1 MDRSSI
7 YLAALPMAHNFPLCC
22 PGILGTFAVG
32 GKVVVC
38 EVTSPDEILPLIEEE
53 KVTITGFVPAI
64 ANICMDYLQYED
76 YDLSSL
82 KILQIGGSVLEPWL
96 AEKIEET
103 FNVKLQQI
111 FGIAE
116 GLILTTSIDDDE
128 KTVWQT
134 QGKPIS
140 EHDEILIVDEQG
152 KEVEIGKYGE
162 LVVRGAY
169 TIYSYYNLPEVNEIC
184 MTEDCYFKTGDKA
197 RKLKDGNYQI
207 VGRIKEII
215 NRAGEK
221 ITPLELEEILL
232 THDCINSVQ
241 VLGVPDKLHG
251 EAIAVFILKSESKR
265 LTLEEVRKFLIS
277 NNVADFKL
285 PDAVKYIDSWPLTA
299 LGKID
304 RNKLKENF

>member
-1 MDRSSI
+1 M
-7 YLAALPMAHNFPLCC
+7 
-22 PGILGTFAVG
+22 
-32 GKVVVC
+32 
-38 EVTSPDEILPLIEEE
+38 
-53 KVTITGFVPAI
+53 
-64 ANICMDYLQYED
+64 
-76 YDLSSL
+76 
-82 KILQIGGSVLEPWL
+82 
-96 AEKIEET
+96 
-103 FNVKLQQI
+103 
-111 FGIAE
+111 
-116 GLILTTSIDDDE
+116 TTSIDDDE

-140 EHDEILIVDEQG
+140 EHDEILIVD
-152 KEVEIGKYGE
+152 
-162 LVVRGAY
+162 
-169 TIYSYYNLPEVNEIC
+169 
-184 MTEDCYFKTGDKA
+184 KA

-207 VGRIKEII
+207 AGRIKEII

-251 EAIAVFILKSESKR
+251 EAIAVFILKIESKR

>member
-1 MDRSSI
+1 M
-7 YLAALPMAHNFPLCC
+7 
-22 PGILGTFAVG
+22 
-32 GKVVVC
+32 
-38 EVTSPDEILPLIEEE
+38 
-53 KVTITGFVPAI
+53 
-64 ANICMDYLQYED
+64 
-76 YDLSSL
+76 
-82 KILQIGGSVLEPWL
+82 
-96 AEKIEET
+96 
-103 FNVKLQQI
+103 
-111 FGIAE
+111 
-116 GLILTTSIDDDE
+116 TTSIDDDE

-140 EHDEILIVDEQG
+140 EPDEILIV
-152 KEVEIGKYGE
+152 
-162 LVVRGAY
+162 
-169 TIYSYYNLPEVNEIC
+169 
-184 MTEDCYFKTGDKA
+184 DKA

-207 VGRIKEII
+207 AGRIKEII

-251 EAIAVFILKSESKR
+251 EAIAVFILKRESKR

>member
-1 MDRSSI
+1 M
-7 YLAALPMAHNFPLCC
+7 
-22 PGILGTFAVG
+22 
-32 GKVVVC
+32 
-38 EVTSPDEILPLIEEE
+38 
-53 KVTITGFVPAI
+53 
-64 ANICMDYLQYED
+64 
-76 YDLSSL
+76 
-82 KILQIGGSVLEPWL
+82 
-96 AEKIEET
+96 
-103 FNVKLQQI
+103 
-111 FGIAE
+111 
-116 GLILTTSIDDDE
+116 TTSIDDDE

-140 EHDEILIVDEQG
+140 EPDEILIV
-152 KEVEIGKYGE
+152 
-162 LVVRGAY
+162 
-169 TIYSYYNLPEVNEIC
+169 
-184 MTEDCYFKTGDKA
+184 DKA

-207 VGRIKEII
+207 AGRIKEII

-251 EAIAVFILKSESKR
+251 EAIVVFILKSESKR

>member
-1 MDRSSI
+1 M
-7 YLAALPMAHNFPLCC
+7 
-22 PGILGTFAVG
+22 
-32 GKVVVC
+32 
-38 EVTSPDEILPLIEEE
+38 
-53 KVTITGFVPAI
+53 
-64 ANICMDYLQYED
+64 
-76 YDLSSL
+76 
-82 KILQIGGSVLEPWL
+82 
-96 AEKIEET
+96 
-103 FNVKLQQI
+103 
-111 FGIAE
+111 
-116 GLILTTSIDDDE
+116 TTSIDDDE

-140 EHDEILIVDEQG
+140 EPDEILIV
-152 KEVEIGKYGE
+152 
-162 LVVRGAY
+162 
-169 TIYSYYNLPEVNEIC
+169 
-184 MTEDCYFKTGDKA
+184 DKA

-207 VGRIKEII
+207 AGRIKEII

-251 EAIAVFILKSESKR
+251 EAIAVFNLKSESKR

>member
-1 MDRSSI
+1 M
-7 YLAALPMAHNFPLCC
+7 
-22 PGILGTFAVG
+22 
-32 GKVVVC
+32 
-38 EVTSPDEILPLIEEE
+38 
-53 KVTITGFVPAI
+53 
-64 ANICMDYLQYED
+64 
-76 YDLSSL
+76 
-82 KILQIGGSVLEPWL
+82 
-96 AEKIEET
+96 
-103 FNVKLQQI
+103 
-111 FGIAE
+111 
-116 GLILTTSIDDDE
+116 TTSIDDDE

-140 EHDEILIVDEQG
+140 EPDEILIV
-152 KEVEIGKYGE
+152 
-162 LVVRGAY
+162 
-169 TIYSYYNLPEVNEIC
+169 
-184 MTEDCYFKTGDKA
+184 DKA

-207 VGRIKEII
+207 AGRIKEII

-241 VLGVPDKLHG
+241 VLGVLDKLHG